1 MSLCTGQVVYASLAQ
16 MSVKGAANSKLEQLS
31 VGMLDVFS
39 SSFWTH
45 PGYAHSVIRN
55 CDEELSLTLNA
66 AGVRI
71 FQPPRSMDVIYNMFA
86 VIDIPGLV
94 NIATHSTG
102 TQANPNGNVLTEPV
116 EYEVISDRLE
126 RPFYTITY
134 NETLA
139 IWEGEDARSTA
150 LLGGVGN
157 MGGSFVRGENADGK
171 VVFLTTT
178 GNGLTVEIF
187 DGEPLEDN
195 QDGTSSNQDVTTTS
209 ICFQL
214 SDTLPSM
221 RGDFAVFGT
230 AQVEGDMPYYVDA
243 IGQYLIQDVEMTI
256 GGARVALL
264 NSNYMYIYEEL
275 FGHPGRRQED
285 AIGKTAVYEPENEGD
300 AGRAD
305 LQRKSMVARRLYVQL
320 PFWWTGG
327 KMERA
332 LKTIALQLHKIEF
345 KIQTRQ
351 LKDCIA
357 YASTGGQNVP
367 GASSTVTIGGNE
379 VQMAISTH
387 VRTNEHIDQSTNKH
401 LIGAVRE
408 NADGGDVA
416 MGNRADGLA
425 LGLKSSDDKFRAYLQ
440 VDFCGIFLNQESRD
454 KYLKLD
460 EKTLFTQVLGT
471 DTDGIAVNDSNQG
484 VQTETLNFSNGVY
497 DIIVGVSSDEARVV
511 GDVFGFRGTSMDTTT
526 GERDD
531 ALESLSFDIS
541 STPRTIANLSAEYYR
556 VVTQFL
562 AAKTKSELKGLYYYN
577 VQLFDELNGTRCV
590 NSFINA
596 SKIDDLRCRFK
607 LNNGSYDGG
616 NRLLDDGARVYFY
629 AHVYNTLQI
638 RNGMAGAMFA

>member
-71 FQPPRSMDVIYNMFA
+71 FQPPRSMDVVYNMFA

-94 NIATHSTG
+94 NIATY
-102 TQANPNGNVLTEPV
+102 NDPNMGPV
-116 EYEVISDRLE
+116 EYEVISDRDSME
-126 RPFYTITY
+126 PFYTLNKT
-134 NETLA
+134 TA
-139 IWEGEDARSTA
+139 GDGTTIWIGADARSA
-150 LLGGVGN
+150 SLIAGVGN
-157 MGGSFVRGENADGK
+157 LGGDYLCGFGVRSDVK
-171 VVFLTTT
+171 VTITT
-178 GNGLTVEIF
+178 GNDGLVVALYRLPEG
-187 DGEPLEDN
+187 D
-195 QDGTSSNQDVTTTS
+195 DVTDQYST
-209 ICFQL
+209 ICFTL
-214 SDTLPSM
+214 SDTLTIPNFE
-221 RGDFAVFGT
+221 GDFNAFGT
-230 AQVEGDMPYYVDA
+230 AQVVGDMPYYVDA

-256 GGARVALL
+256 GGARVGLL
-264 NSNYMYIYEEL
+264 NSNYMYIHEEL

-285 AIGKTAVYEPENEGD
+285 AIGKTATYEPEEQGD
-300 AGRAD
+300 AGIAD

-345 KIQTRQ
+345 KVQTRQ

-367 GASSTVTIGGNE
+367 AASSTVTIGGVLVGPQE
-379 VQMAISTH
+379 GVSISTH
-387 VRTNEHIDQSTNKH
+387 VRMHEHIDQSTNKH
-401 LIGAVRE
+401 LIGPVRA

-416 MGNRADGLA
+416 MAVRSSGAALA
-425 LGLKSSDDKFRAYLQ
+425 IKSPDDKFRAYLQ
-440 VDFCGIFLNQESRD
+440 IDFCGIFLNQESRD

-460 EKTLFTQVLGT
+460 EKTLFSQVLGT
-471 DTDGIAVNDSNQG
+471 DTDGIAMSSDNQG
-484 VQTETLNFSNGVY
+484 VQTETLNFSNGVC
-497 DIIVGVSSDEARVV
+497 DIMVGVSSDKAREV
-511 GDVFGFRGTSMDTTT
+511 GDVFGFRGTSADGTT
-526 GERDD
+526 GLRDD

-607 LNNGSYDGG
+607 LNNGAYAG
-616 NRLLDDGARVYFY
+616 NKLLDDGSRVYFY